1 MRFGI
6 TALLCTLVAGC
17 ATSDGLSLVGE
28 ASGPQPQLAR
38 TMPLAADDECIV
50 RTTDGYPVTDRAG
63 NPARW
68 RC

>member
-17 ATSDGLSLVGE
+17 ATSDGLGLARE
-28 ASGPQPQLAR
+28 ARGPQPELAR
-38 TMPLAADDECIV
+38 TMALSVDEGCIV
-50 RTTDGYPVTDRAG
+50 RTRDGGAVTDRAG
-63 NPARW
+63 NPV